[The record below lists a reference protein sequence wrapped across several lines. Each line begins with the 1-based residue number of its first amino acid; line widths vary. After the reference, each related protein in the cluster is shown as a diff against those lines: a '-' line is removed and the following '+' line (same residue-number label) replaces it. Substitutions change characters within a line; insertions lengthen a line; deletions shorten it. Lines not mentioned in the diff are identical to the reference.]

1 LKQNYLWKFNLG
13 NLRKKF
19 SNASKN
25 NFKFKKNSEVD
36 RATFQAIAEPNI
48 PQENLKP

>member
-1 LKQNYLWKFNLG
+1 LKISYLWKLNLG
-13 NLRKKF
+13 NLRKKS